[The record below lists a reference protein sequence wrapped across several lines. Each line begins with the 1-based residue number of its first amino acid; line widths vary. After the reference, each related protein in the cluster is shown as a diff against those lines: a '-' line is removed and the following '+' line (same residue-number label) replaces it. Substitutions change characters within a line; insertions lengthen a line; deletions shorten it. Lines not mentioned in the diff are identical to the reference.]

1 MLKKFEI
8 LNTIYDNCSLSAKEI
23 LVAQYFV
30 YKSNTQGRCYPSVH
44 TIAEECC
51 VSERTVQRATK
62 KLQEKGYINIIK
74 RMLNGKQSSNEYKI
88 IENSVMDEE
97 ELCRSEI
104 KDEILENGNTVEM
117 TVISLDDILEVS
129 SDIEWENRHIVD
141 TPFYIEDVS
150 CNEEENKE
158 DNKEAYDNYLP
169 VEKGEVCLTDSNIG
183 KRNRP
188 VEDYTVQKLDSSRR
202 VKNIHILLIWKS
214 LYLLSINFAF
224 VRMNSTRPSVRIIA
238 IEIEVIILL
247 RAVKGQENIFLRLGV
262 PP

>member
-8 LNTIYDNCSLSAKEI
+8 LNTIYENCSLSAKEI
-23 LVAQYFV
+23 LVVQYFV

-88 IENSVMDEE
+88 IENPTVDEQ

-104 KDEILENGNTVEM
+104 IDEAPGDGNTIAM

-129 SDIEWENRHIVD
+129 SDTDWEKKHIID

-150 CNEEENKE
+150 CNEE

-169 VEKGEVCLTDSNIG
+169 VEKGDVCPVDSNIG

-188 VEDYTVQKLDSSRR
+188 VEDYTVQKLDSARR
-202 VKNIHILLIWKS
+202 DQKIRMLFIWTR
-214 LYLLSINFAF
+214 LYLLSINCAF
-224 VRMNSTRPSVRIIA
+224 VRMNSARPSVRIIA
-238 IEIEVIILL
+238 VEIEVIVLI
-247 RAVKGQENIFLRLGV
+247 RATKGQEIIFLSLGV